1 MRIVRNGTQQG
12 KDQGTLFAERS
23 PLVDTPPQNEGSRL
37 AGHLHTVLM
46 RKIGSGPPNDMTLI
60 CSDLPALSGCRH
72 DGQNKQTTC

>member
-23 PLVDTPPQNEGSRL
+23 AVDTPPQNEGSRL